1 MKKHNWIQSVLSAEG
16 DQSSKRLMA
25 IYCILTGSAMAWVS
39 TFTEFK
45 TPDYMYQT
53 LMYVGVT
60 LFMGTI
66 AESIFIQRQKSK
78 PTPKQNATDTPPN
91 EETV

>member
-1 MKKHNWIQSVLSAEG
+1 MKKHNWIQSVLSSEG

-39 TFTEFK
+39 TFSEFK

-66 AESIFIQRQKSK
+66 AESIFIQRQRNK
-78 PTPKQNATDTPPN
+78 PTPKPPVEN
-91 EETV
+91 EQPEESSQ